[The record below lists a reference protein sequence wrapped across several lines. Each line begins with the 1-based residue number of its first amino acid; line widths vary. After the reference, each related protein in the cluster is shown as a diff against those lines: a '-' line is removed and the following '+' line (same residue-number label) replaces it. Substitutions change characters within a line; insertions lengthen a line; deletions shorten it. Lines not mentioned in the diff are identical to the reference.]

1 MCSSTHRLSLRA
13 ASITSP
19 RSAVSPHLEQ
29 TRFSSSGLVAAALS
43 LRTRDEEHFGH
54 WKSLNAFPSVSVSQS
69 IPSKLPDS
77 GIPIRFNPLGYRSKS
92 IIELVDRVRL
102 GGNYP
107 NSEQETSRPLIKM
120 GNMGRGNILT
130 SKLEY
135 VPESFP
141 IDEQHRLRSG
151 DVLFNTRNTLEL
163 VGKVCVWR
171 DELPVAYYNSNVLRL
186 EFSKQQISS
195 SYFENYALNSHRSVL
210 GLREIATGTT
220 SVAAIYTQDLLG
232 FKVATPTLREQTA
245 IAAALSDA
253 DALIA
258 SLDALIAKKRDPKGD
273 LFVSF

>member
-1 MCSSTHRLSLRA
+1 
-13 ASITSP
+13 
-19 RSAVSPHLEQ
+19 
-29 TRFSSSGLVAAALS
+29 
-43 LRTRDEEHFGH
+43 
-54 WKSLNAFPSVSVSQS
+54 
-69 IPSKLPDS
+69 
-77 GIPIRFNPLGYRSKS
+77 
-92 IIELVDRVRL
+92 
-102 GGNYP
+102 
-107 NSEQETSRPLIKM
+107 M